1 MLELIQGDNVIIDM
15 KFFRSIAVMLILV
28 LASTPTLAAICA
40 TSCASESAMTS
51 LSSGDMS
58 EMQHCHEDSKDTHT
72 NKPST
77 EYKSCSMGATC
88 HFTQVISEFDS
99 LSRYVFA
106 DLTSKSFPKFV
117 PLEKSI
123 DLSPPLKP
131 PA

>member
-1 MLELIQGDNVIIDM
+1 LLELIQGDNVTIHM

-40 TSCASESAMTS
+40 TSCASESAMAS

-58 EMQHCHEDSKDTHT
+58 EMQHCHEDSKDTHS
-72 NKPST
+72 NKPSA

>member
-1 MLELIQGDNVIIDM
+1 MNL
-15 KFFRSIAVMLILV
+15 FRSIAVMLILV

-40 TSCASESAMTS
+40 TSCASESAMVS
-51 LSSGDMS
+51 LSSSDLS
-58 EMQHCHEDSKDTHT
+58 EMQHCHEDSKGKHT

-77 EYKSCSMGATC
+77 EHNSCVMGTTC

-99 LSRYVFA
+99 LTKFVFA
-106 DLTSKSFPKFV
+106 DLTRESFPKFV
-117 PLEKSI
+117 PQEKSI

>member
-1 MLELIQGDNVIIDM
+1 M
-15 KFFRSIAVMLILV
+15 KFFRLIAVMLILV

-51 LSSGDMS
+51 LSSSDMS
-58 EMQHCHEDSKDTHT
+58 EMQHCHEDSKGTHT

-77 EYKSCSMGATC
+77 EHKSCAMGATC
-88 HFTQVISEFDS
+88 HFTQVISELDS
-99 LSRYVFA
+99 LSRFVFL
-106 DLTSKSFPKFV
+106 DLTSESFPKFV
-117 PLEKSI
+117 PQEKSI